1 MDAKTLQK
9 ELGISQATYYRMVRE
24 GMPYKEIGKSKIF
37 ELDEVK
43 KWIELRQS
51 AEGISDLVI
60 GQKYTNNEIATTFKC
75 STQGGMRRSHATNT
89 LILFTDHS
97 NPNAVYEDKWV
108 GDVLHY
114 TGMGLEGDQNIDAA
128 QNKTLKESNETSIRV
143 FLFETLASTEHTFRG
158 EVILVAEPYY
168 MSGKDQRGNL
178 RQVVK
183 FPLAL
188 KNNLPVEQRELAV
201 NEKEKERKALTLSPD
216 EIKVRA
222 LLASEANENL
232 ANNIKA
238 SNNGKQK
245 TPFRWV
251 TTTVYERNPY
261 IAQYVKNLADGK
273 CQLCE
278 QPAPFEDTF
287 GNPFLESH
295 HIHWLSKGG
304 QDAIQNTVA
313 LCSNCHQKMHILNLH
328 KDVEKLKSIASK
340 YDLT

>member
-24 GMPYKEIGKSKIF
+24 GMPYKEVGKSKIF

-158 EVILVAEPYY
+158 EVILADEPYY
-168 MSGKDQRGNL
+168 TSEKDQKGNL

-188 KNNLPVEQRELAV
+188 KNNTPVEQQEIAV
-201 NEKEKERKALTLSPD
+201 NEKEKERKALTLSPE
-216 EIKVRA
+216 EIKARA

-238 SNNGKQK
+238 GNNGKPK
-245 TPFRWV
+245 TPSRRV

-261 IAQYVKNLADGK
+261 IAQYVKFLANGI

-278 QPAPFEDTF
+278 QPAPFEDAF
-287 GNPFLESH
+287 GNPFLENH

-304 QDAIQNTVA
+304 QDTIQNSIA
-313 LCSNCHQKMHILNLH
+313 LCSNCHQKMHVLNLH
-328 KDVEKLKSIASK
+328 KDVEKLKAIASM

>member
-9 ELGISQATYYRMVRE
+9 NLGISQATYYRMVRE
-24 GMPYKEIGKSKIF
+24 GMPHAEVGKSKIF
-37 ELDEVK
+37 DLEEVK

-51 AEGISDLVI
+51 AEGISELVI
-60 GQKYTNNEIATTFKC
+60 GKKYTNNEIATTFKC

-89 LILFTDHS
+89 LVLFTDHS

-114 TGMGLEGDQNIDAA
+114 TGMGLEGDQNIDAT
-128 QNKTLKESNETSIRV
+128 QNKTLNESNKTSIRV
-143 FLFETLASTEHTFRG
+143 FLFETLASAEHTFRG
-158 EVILVAEPYY
+158 EVVLVDKPYFTTE
-168 MSGKDQRGNL
+168 KDQKGNL

-188 KNNLPVEQRELAV
+188 KNNIPAEQQELAV
-201 NEKEKERKALTLSPD
+201 NESEKERKALTLSPE
-216 EIKVRA
+216 EIKARA

-232 ANNIKA
+232 ANNIDRSSIGKA
-238 SNNGKQK
+238 I
-245 TPFRWV
+245 TPSRRV

-261 IAQYVKNLADGK
+261 IAQYVKSLADGK

-278 QPAPFEDTF
+278 QPAPFEDIF

-304 QDAIQNTVA
+304 KDTIQNSIA

-328 KDVEKLKSIASK
+328 KDVEKLKAIVAT
-340 YDLT
+340 YDLY